1 MDLCQNRGQRVLV
14 HCVAGVSRSV
24 TLVAAYMLMRQN
36 RRLDE
41 AWDIVSSQS
50 AATTLAATDAAGH
63 LSFFVFQIM
72 HVRPFIAPNE
82 TFKLALAKLEL
93 SLTGCTSVADHS
105 AFGFYAW
112 NRMKAG
118 RKRAKA
124 RRRTHGSGGGGTG
137 CVVM

>member
-50 AATTLAATDAAGH
+50 TATTRAATDAAG
-63 LSFFVFQIM
+63 LVSFVFQIM

-124 RRRTHGSGGGGTG
+124 RRRTHGSGGGTG